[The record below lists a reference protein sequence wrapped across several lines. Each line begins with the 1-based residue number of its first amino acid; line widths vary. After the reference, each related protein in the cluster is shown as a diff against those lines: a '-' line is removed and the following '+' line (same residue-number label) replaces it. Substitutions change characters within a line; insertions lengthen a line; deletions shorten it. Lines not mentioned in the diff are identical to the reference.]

1 MKTSIVG
8 DPKRS
13 TVQEEYVL
21 REIRADL
28 KNYQKRV
35 SFMSILTKSYFVF
48 LGGRFLFNNLAN
60 MPLQIILF
68 ASLVYG
74 LKSEWFNQAYLT
86 PRLRHYLKLTQLGP
100 DFALQ

>member
-1 MKTSIVG
+1 MKSSIVG
-8 DPKRS
+8 DPKRT
-13 TVQEEYVL
+13 TVQEAYVL

-35 SFMSILTKSYFVF
+35 SLMTILTKSYLVF

-60 MPLQIILF
+60 IPVQIILF
-68 ASLVYG
+68 TSLIYG
-74 LKSEWFNQAYLT
+74 LKSEWFNRVYLT

-100 DFALQ
+100 DFSLQ